1 MEWAET
7 HLWDIEDRLSWLELV
22 VGQDV
27 ELDFEEEEYIS
38 MLSPTPEITEEDQEL
53 LNDLALTSF
62 NGILTLLVVVV
73 FIAFS
78 FNLLFK
84 KLIK

>member
-1 MEWAET
+1 M
-7 HLWDIEDRLSWLELV
+7 ELV
-22 VGQDV
+22 FNQDE
-27 ELDFEEEEYIS
+27 ELDIEEEEYIS